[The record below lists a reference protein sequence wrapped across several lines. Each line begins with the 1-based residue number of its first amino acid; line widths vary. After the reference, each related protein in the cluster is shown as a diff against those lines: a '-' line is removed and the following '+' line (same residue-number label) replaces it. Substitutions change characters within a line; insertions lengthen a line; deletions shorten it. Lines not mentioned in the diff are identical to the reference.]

1 MTKES
6 TQKLTKI
13 VSKLVKIV
21 PAIISLIIASLNQLD
36 HTKLLVLLF
45 LEIPKILE
53 STCPTYQKHYV
64 VGDKISEK
72 RKENLEIAI
81 RKVFLLFVSSF
92 LYSSIFSKD
101 RTDFWLTLAQRVVPG
116 YELLFDYLILKWANK
131 HKKKRSHKNC
141 TQCDRGK

>member
-6 TQKLTKI
+6 TQKFTKI

-53 STCPTYQKHYV
+53 STCTTYQKHHV
-64 VGDKISEK
+64 LGDKISEK

-81 RKVFLLFVSSF
+81 RKVFILFVSSF

-101 RTDFWLTLAQRVVPG
+101 RTDFWLILAQRVVPG

-131 HKKKRSHKNC
+131 HKKKRSHKDC